1 MVILQSISK
10 LLVHSPPPGMSIQ
23 AHGSIKQGSPL
34 SVRRSSMDFLRKT
47 ILQMFE
53 ALRPVAAAAEEA
65 AAAASVAAAASAA
78 AWAAAAAADA
88 ARQRNS
94 IRRCS
99 AGCGGGG
106 KRRPP
111 AAASASPRDAVAPAA
126 VTEAG
131 AAVEPERARHKSC
144 AKVPE

>member
-34 SVRRSSMDFLRKT
+34 SVRRSSMDLLRKT